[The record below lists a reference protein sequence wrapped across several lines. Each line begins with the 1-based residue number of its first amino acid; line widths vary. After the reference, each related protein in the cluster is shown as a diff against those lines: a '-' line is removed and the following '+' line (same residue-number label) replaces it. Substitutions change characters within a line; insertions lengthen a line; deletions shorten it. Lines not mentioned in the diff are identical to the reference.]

1 MKKFLL
7 SLAAVALAMTASAET
22 NLLQNGGFE
31 SWTDGVADHWTTA
44 SSAGNA
50 TVSKSDA
57 AHSGVASAL
66 VTGTSNNK
74 RLAYEETELAAGTY
88 TFSFYGKA
96 ESNAA
101 TGAIGMVPVT
111 NGTVGTYAW
120 LLGEDGKTNVV
131 LDFGSNWT
139 KYEYSFTLAEKTTV
153 CLCIQIKKNSAN
165 FLVDDAELI
174 CTEGGSSNPD
184 PDPEPDPEVN
194 LEGVISIAEA
204 QDAAAVGTKV
214 KVYGTVVALCTQ
226 GAVVGDESGYIY
238 YYNQTISGVAVGDEV
253 VIEGKI
259 SAYGGFNQLS
269 QKNDPETTVATVAK
283 GQKVTYPEA
292 VALDGAA
299 LEAWFNDPKIEYV
312 SVKGELNIS
321 GSYYNLKV
329 EGTDAVLGSILYPTA
344 DLKEKMSNGST
355 VTIKGFAMYTSG
367 GKYVNIV
374 ATDVVTESTV
384 LLNDISNTAETAY
397 TAAEAIALIDDP
409 KSDLSKE
416 VFVKGTVSK
425 VDSYNATYGSI
436 TYWID
441 NDTFEVYAGLN
452 IGGEKFA
459 SKDDILVGD
468 EVVVKGTLTKY
479 NTTYEFNKNNE
490 LVSIVKNGTTPDPV
504 EIQAISI
511 AEFLEK
517 ADTQTTYEL
526 TGEVTEIVNTT
537 YGNLYI
543 KEGEAT
549 LYIYGVLD
557 LEGQPKNF
565 ASLNIEVGDKL
576 TVQGVYTTYKD
587 KPQVQNAQFVKVEKG
602 TGLAGIAAQQKMTE
616 IYNILGQRVSS
627 MSQKGIYVVNGKKFI
642 VR

>member
-1 MKKFLL
+1 MLMKKFLL
-7 SLAAVALAMTASAET
+7 SLAAVAFAMTASAET

-31 SWTDGVADHWTTA
+31 SWTDGVADHWTTV
-44 SSAGNA
+44 STAGNA
-50 TVSKSDA
+50 TVSQSSD
-57 AHSGVASAL
+57 AHSGASSAL
-66 VTGTSNNK
+66 VANASKNK
-74 RLAYEETELAAGTY
+74 RLAYEETTLGTGKY
-88 TFSFYGKA
+88 TFSFYAKA
-96 ESNAA
+96 AA
-101 TGAIGMVPVT
+101 EGAKVRAGYTPIG
-111 NGTVGTYAW
+111 A
-120 LLGEDGKTNVV
+120 DGKVGSYIYSDDIPV
-131 LDFGSNWT
+131 LSLSEWM
-139 KYEYSFTLAEKTTV
+139 EVSYSFELAAETKI
-153 CLCIQIKKNSAN
+153 CLVIMTPQNTADC
-165 FLVDDAELI
+165 LVDDAELI

-184 PDPEPDPEVN
+184 PDPEPEPEVN

-204 QDAAAVGTKV
+204 QAAAVDTKV
-214 KVYGTVVALCTQ
+214 KVYGTVAALCTQ

-292 VALDGAA
+292 VVLDGAA

-374 ATDVVTESTV
+374 VTDVVTESTV
-384 LLNDISNTAETAY
+384 QLNDISNTAETAY

-416 VFVKGTVSK
+416 VFVKGIVSK

-517 ADTQTTYEL
+517 ADTQTAYEL

-557 LEGQPKNF
+557 LEGQSKNF

-576 TVQGVYTTYKD
+576 TVQGVYTTFKD
-587 KPQVQNAQFVKVEKG
+587 EPQVKNAQFVKVEKG
-602 TGLAGIAAQQKMTE
+602 TGTALAGIAAQQKSVE
-616 IYNILGQRVSS
+616 IYNILGQRVSN